1 MDSSARRTPRKGK
14 TGGRQKPPARRPH
27 TSTETQT
34 LTCVRFLWHS
44 HSWRCAFSCLYTLRP
59 RRISGSQRPTVPV
72 ASILCITTI
81 SSPHFVNPPRSTL
94 HNIPRRPCI
103 SACNPG
109 RNASICSHGSHTALT
124 CNSTSPICNRCPIAN
139 PLTSNPSVV
148 TFSRTIPG
156 VSSKTS
162 KVSRSINKTCRFPCG
177 RACAHP
183 SSPRLP
189 ALELHAT
196 LPSPPAASALETS
209 ESLLP
214 PLNLPPPNFV
224 AEPFRYPSETA
235 CLQTESYPQLHTPSA
250 TQHSVYLRWQSLQ
263 AYVHRSL
270 RSNLQ
275 PASFPRA
282 ALLRR
287 QCAPPPPSRESL
299 FPFRISPDIPPRP
312 SPRTRSLQPSTSSSP
327 ASGSR
332 APPPPA
338 LRPDQNPPAPESPAF
353 PDLPVGN

>member
-44 HSWRCAFSCLYTLRP
+44 HSWLCAFSCLYTVRP
-59 RRISGSQRPTVPV
+59 RRISGSQLPTVPV

-224 AEPFRYPSETA
+224 A
-235 CLQTESYPQLHTPSA
+235 
-250 TQHSVYLRWQSLQ
+250 
-263 AYVHRSL
+263 
-270 RSNLQ
+270 
-275 PASFPRA
+275 

-353 PDLPVGN
+353 PYLPAGN